1 MWHVSRIIHFLIW
14 KKTFISDNYSTIYGF
29 FVHFKESN
37 KSQLS
42 CWRTIF
48 KHSFIWICCIFSSM
62 WKFSA
67 FTLFKYKS
75 WQLSTW
81 TFPMVWIFFPLSNS
95 KITHSFLKKESVWFV
110 FWCNK
115 FDQCGKLFALEG
127 QFFHFPECKE
137 TLQNCNRF
145 HYLKSA
151 LQWLISC

>member
-14 KKTFISDNYSTIYGF
+14 KETFISDNYSTIYGF
-29 FVHFKESN
+29 FVHFKVCN

-67 FTLFKYKS
+67 FTLFMYKS

-81 TFPMVWIFFPLSNS
+81 TFPMVWIFFPL
-95 KITHSFLKKESVWFV
+95 HCGPDLWESFFNFLGLLHLEIGKHLGFDIVVVKWLKKWPKIGRNGILWVKARAIFSNLV
-110 FWCNK
+110 
-115 FDQCGKLFALEG
+115 
-127 QFFHFPECKE
+127 
-137 TLQNCNRF
+137 
-145 HYLKSA
+145 
-151 LQWLISC
+151 